1 MVAEPVRGEVWWGEV
16 ADAKPRPYLILT
28 RDEAIRVLRRVVVA
42 PVTRTIRGI
51 PTELPLGTPD
61 GLRTEC
67 VASFDN
73 VLTLPKSALL
83 RRLGALD
90 AGRLDEPCQA
100 LRAALDC

>member
-1 MVAEPVRGEVWWGEV
+1 VVAEPAQGEVWWGEI
-16 ADAKPRPYLILT
+16 AAAKPRPYLVLT
-28 RDEAIRVLRRVVVA
+28 RNEAIPVLGRIVVA

-51 PTELPLGTPD
+51 PTELPLGTPE

-73 VLTLPKSALL
+73 VLTLPKSAFV
-83 RRLGALD
+83 RRMGALD
-90 AGRLDEPCQA
+90 AGRLGEPCEA